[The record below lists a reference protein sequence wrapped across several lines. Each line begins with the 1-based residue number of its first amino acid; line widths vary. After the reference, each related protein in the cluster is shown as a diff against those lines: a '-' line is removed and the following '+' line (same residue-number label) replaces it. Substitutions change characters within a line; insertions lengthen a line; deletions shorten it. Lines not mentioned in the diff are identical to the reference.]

1 MFGMIFCLFLH
12 CYFIAISIMTLII
25 NYLIAIYT
33 IFIIVSLLYFILL
46 LLLLSSSLYYLICLL
61 FINCNDDLCVIS
73 FAKESV
79 ERAILHKC
87 FIVSIRGKADE
98 AQL

>member
-1 MFGMIFCLFLH
+1 
-12 CYFIAISIMTLII
+12 MTLII
-25 NYLIAIYT
+25 NYYLFAIYT

-46 LLLLSSSLYYLICLL
+46 LLLSSSLYYLIRLL

-79 ERAILHKC
+79 ERAILHKR
-87 FIVSIRGKADE
+87 FIVFIRGKADK